1 VNPKIRLDRQ
11 RLLELLR
18 QMIRIRRFE
27 AKCVEL
33 YQAQKIRGFLHL
45 YDGEEAVSVGVMA
58 VLRPE
63 DWVVATY
70 REHGQALA
78 RGIPMR
84 ALMAEM
90 LGKLEG
96 CCRGRGGSMHIF
108 DATTRFLGGNAIVG
122 GGLPLAVGTAL
133 ADKMQGRAALTCCF
147 FGEGAVD
154 EGEFHESL
162 NLAELWQLPVLF
174 VCENNLYAMG
184 TPLAIAEAET
194 DIAKKAGCYRMPS
207 EAVDGMDV
215 VAVEAAAA
223 RAVERIRAGEG
234 PAFLECR
241 TYRFRAHS
249 MFDAQLYRSK
259 EEVEAWRRR
268 DPIERLA
275 RWMAETGLLHP
286 GERERLEAE
295 IDREIEDAVAFA
307 EAGSLEPIEELER
320 FVLMEDVPQDRL
332 LVGGAP

>member
-1 VNPKIRLDRQ
+1 MSTRIRLDRP

-27 AKCVEL
+27 AACVEL
-33 YQAQKIRGFLHL
+33 YQAQKIRGYLHL
-45 YDGEEAVSVGVMA
+45 YDGEEAVSVGVAA
-58 VLRPE
+58 VLSPE

-78 RGIPMR
+78 RGIS
-84 ALMAEM
+84 AGTLMAEM

-108 DATTRFLGGNAIVG
+108 DARTRFLGGNAIVG

-133 ADKMQGRAALTCCF
+133 ADRMQGRAALTCCF

-162 NLAELWQLPVLF
+162 NLAELWKLPVLF
-174 VCENNLYAMG
+174 VCENNLYSMG

-194 DIAKKAGCYRMPS
+194 DIAKKARCYRMPS

-249 MFDAQLYRSK
+249 MFDAQLYRK
-259 EEVEAWRRR
+259 REEIEAWRGR

-275 RWMAETGLLHP
+275 RWMGENGLLHA
-286 GERERLEAE
+286 GEREAIEAE
-295 IDREIEDAVAFA
+295 ADREVREAVAFA
-307 EAGSLEPIEELER
+307 EAGSLEPVEELER
-320 FVLMEDVPQDRL
+320 FVLMDEVPQERL
-332 LVGGAP
+332 SAGAAP

>member
-84 ALMAEM
+84 PLMAEM

-108 DATTRFLGGNAIVG
+108 DAATRFLGGNAIVG

-154 EGEFHESL
+154 EGEFHESV
-162 NLAELWQLPVLF
+162 NLAELWRLPVLF

-194 DIAKKAGCYRMPS
+194 DIAKKARCYRMPS

-234 PAFLECR
+234 PALLECR

-275 RWMAETGLLHP
+275 HWMAETGLLHA

-307 EAGSLEPIEELER
+307 EAGSLEPVEELER